1 MKGGLLWQGKAL
13 SGNKKNLA
21 GELCVVA
28 REFSGL
34 SLMFINLED
43 VRQVFSHELTRE
55 LKLYSVK
62 KFPGKS

>member
-34 SLMFINLED
+34 SLNVYKFGG
-43 VRQVFSHELTRE
+43 RQASVF
-55 LKLYSVK
+55 
-62 KFPGKS
+62 P